1 MSLIQLMYVSSA
13 THQFSDHELDRIL
26 ESCARHNAA
35 TGITGML
42 LYSEGNFMQ
51 VLEGSESAVAET
63 YERICQDSR
72 HTNFFLLSKDETPRR
87 EFSAWN
93 MGFRRLTRRDAQNSP
108 TYAPLFEH
116 GFDPQQLGA
125 QSSLAAEMLREFCHL
140 NTDQNAT
147 IK

>member
-13 THQFSDHELDRIL
+13 AHSLTDGELERIL
-26 ESCARHNAA
+26 ESCTRHNAE

-51 VLEGSESAVAET
+51 VLEGSESAVTET

-72 HTNFFLLSKDETPRR
+72 HTNFFLLSKDQIPRR

-93 MGFRRLTRRDAQNSP
+93 MGFRRLTKRDAQNSP
-108 TYAPLFEH
+108 NYAPLFEH
-116 GFDPQQLGA
+116 GFDPQQLGT
-125 QSSLAAEMLREFCHL
+125 QSSLAAEMMREFCYL

-147 IK
+147 IE